1 MDETQESVSALL
13 SEFGTRLN
21 EVEEKQRLIKD
32 RVLLIGENLVST
44 KEQYEKELGD
54 FRKQISDITSDLKSI
69 KQLNKRIVEELEN
82 YARKTEVEIIERQI
96 RMFQPLEF
104 ARIQDL
110 KNIVQKEIHNQ
121 VNKTK
126 I

>member
-1 MDETQESVSALL
+1 MDESQESISALL

-44 KEQYEKELGD
+44 KEQYEKELGN
-54 FRKQISDITSDLKSI
+54 FRKQISEITADLKGI
-69 KQLNKRIVEELEN
+69 KQLNKRIVNELEN
-82 YARKTEVEIIERQI
+82 YARKTEVEVVERQI

-104 ARIQDL
+104 ARIQDVQR
-110 KNIVQKEIHNQ
+110 IVQKE
-121 VNKTK
+121 VNNLKK
-126 I
+126 

>member
-1 MDETQESVSALL
+1 MDESQESVSALL

-54 FRKQISDITSDLKSI
+54 FRKQISDITADLKGI
-69 KQLNKRIVEELEN
+69 KQLNKRIIEELEN
-82 YARKTEVEIIERQI
+82 YARKTEVEIVERQI

-104 ARIQDL
+104 AKTKDIKNLVEKELNNL
-110 KNIVQKEIHNQ
+110 KNK
-121 VNKTK
+121 
-126 I
+126 